1 MKVIANDGLR
11 EKSSTP
17 SKIPKKNKKQTQ
29 GTGIEIL
36 TAKRMLERLSI
47 ALAQVKAGNTCGNLQ
62 HEICQ
67 IIYSLYHTKEITKIK
82 KYITI

>member
-1 MKVIANDGLR
+1 MKVIAEDGLR

-17 SKIPKKNKKQTQ
+17 SKIPKRKTQ
-29 GTGIEIL
+29 GTGIKIL
-36 TAKRMLERLSI
+36 TAKRMPERLSI

-82 KYITI
+82 KYITIQ

>member
-1 MKVIANDGLR
+1 MKVIAKDGLR

-17 SKIPKKNKKQTQ
+17 SKIPTKKKQTQ
-29 GTGIEIL
+29 GTGIKIL

-62 HEICQ
+62 HKICQ
-67 IIYSLYHTKEITKIK
+67 IIYSLYHKKEITKIK